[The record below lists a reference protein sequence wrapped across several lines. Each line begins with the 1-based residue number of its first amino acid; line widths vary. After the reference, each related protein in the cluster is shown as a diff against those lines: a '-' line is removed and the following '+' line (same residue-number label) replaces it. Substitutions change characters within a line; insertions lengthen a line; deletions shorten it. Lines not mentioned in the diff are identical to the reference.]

1 MDIAQKIAAIKHCY
15 TSTTCVGCPA
25 NPTPDSCMPD
35 KCLCNINDAVL
46 EVLDKFDTK
55 VHTEQEGCRYIDA
68 SILIDDLV
76 QNRGFYPAL
85 VESAI
90 KNTPT
95 ADVVA
100 VKHGEW
106 GFDGTGWTCSEC
118 DSYGDERY
126 KYCPHCGAKMDGGT
140 K

>member
-1 MDIAQKIAAIKHCY
+1 MNIAQKIAAIKHCY

-46 EVLDKFDTK
+46 EVLDKFDT
-55 VHTEQEGCRYIDA
+55 E
-68 SILIDDLV
+68 
-76 QNRGFYPAL
+76 
-85 VESAI
+85 
-90 KNTPT
+90 
-95 ADVVA
+95 VA
-100 VKHGEW
+100 VKHGKW

-126 KYCPHCGAKMDGGT
+126 KYCPHCGAKMDGGAYD
-140 K
+140 